1 LIHINLIQDNQLS
14 KIIKDRTYGTGFALV
29 LRRRKEHIMK
39 TLLFCPKEKGFSLV
53 ELTIVVTIIGVL
65 AALAIPTFMSS
76 SAKAKQSEA
85 QLILK
90 QIYIMQHTYRQEKD
104 TYYPSD
110 GSTIVVHPGETIGP
124 LNVEV
129 ASSARYSY
137 SITGNQTSFTATAGT
152 KSATGLDD
160 DPTAD
165 VWTIDQNGTL
175 TCVTN
180 DAIQ

>member
-1 LIHINLIQDNQLS
+1 
-14 KIIKDRTYGTGFALV
+14 
-29 LRRRKEHIMK
+29 MK
-39 TLLFCPKEKGFSLV
+39 SLCLCHREKGFSLV
-53 ELTIVVTIIGVL
+53 ELTIVVAIIGVL
-65 AALAIPTFMSS
+65 AALAIPNFMSS
-76 SAKAKQSEA
+76 SAKAKQNEA

-90 QIYIMQHTYRQEKD
+90 QIYEMQHTYRQEKD
-104 TYYPSD
+104 AYYPSD
-110 GSTIVVHPGETIGP
+110 GSTIVVQPGETIGP
-124 LNVEV
+124 LFVEV

-137 SITGNQTSFTATAGT
+137 SITANQTSFTATAGT

-165 VWTIDQNGTL
+165 VWSIDQNGEL

>member
-1 LIHINLIQDNQLS
+1 MKSIC
-14 KIIKDRTYGTGFALV
+14 
-29 LRRRKEHIMK
+29 LRQKER
-39 TLLFCPKEKGFSLV
+39 GFSLV
-53 ELTIVVTIIGVL
+53 ELTIVVAILGVL

-76 SAKAKQSEA
+76 SAKAKQNEA

-90 QIYIMQHTYRQEKD
+90 QIYEMQHTYRQEKD

-110 GSTIVVHPGETIGP
+110 GSTVVFQPGETIGP
-124 LNVEV
+124 LYVEV

-137 SITGNQTSFTATAGT
+137 SITGNRTSFTATAGT

-165 VWTIDQNGTL
+165 VWSIDQNGEL

-180 DAIQ
+180 DAIR

>member
-1 LIHINLIQDNQLS
+1 
-14 KIIKDRTYGTGFALV
+14 
-29 LRRRKEHIMK
+29 MK
-39 TLLFCPKEKGFSLV
+39 PLYICHREKGFSLV
-53 ELTIVVTIIGVL
+53 ELTIVVAIIGVL
-65 AALAIPTFMSS
+65 AALAIPNFMSS

-90 QIYIMQHTYRQEKD
+90 QIYEMQHTYRQEKD

-110 GSTIVVHPGETIGP
+110 GSTIVVQPDETIGP
-124 LNVEV
+124 LYVEV

-137 SITGNQTSFTATAGT
+137 SITANQTSFTATAGT

-160 DPTAD
+160 DPTSD
-165 VWTIDQNGTL
+165 IWTIDQTGTL